1 MADDSVHTPAQPAH
15 GTTEMLI
22 DRYLPGFDAT
32 IIEHV
37 VVNADIPTAWRA
49 LCDLDLMRVHTPLLD
64 AAFFVRG
71 VPIRLAG
78 LLGRGTQH
86 PEAPPQLK
94 LSADSV
100 GLEGWLQLGEQP
112 EREIAIGAVGRFW
125 QPNIEWHD
133 VATMTPE
140 QFGGFDE
147 PGWGRIAA
155 NWSLRP
161 YGTTR
166 TLASY
171 EARVAVPDAE
181 SARAFGRYWRLIR
194 PFVGH
199 IMRATLSTLR
209 DNAERLAR

>member
-112 EREIAIGAVGRFW
+112 EREIAIGAVDRFW

-166 TLASY
+166 TLALPGLGTLELGGYRYVMLMLGLVFFISLFALY
-171 EARVAVPDAE
+171 RVEALLA
-181 SARAFGRYWRLIR
+181 ARS
-194 PFVGH
+194 
-199 IMRATLSTLR
+199 RAAR
-209 DNAERLAR
+209 DT